1 MPTANCNMP
10 QVAILMMCYNGT
22 AFLPDLVASLQRQ
35 TYPNWL
41 LYVQDDLSTDDT
53 PHYLRQ
59 LSAQDAR
66 IILLENK
73 RKLGAMHGFMDLLT
87 RVEAQYYMF
96 CDQDDVWLP
105 NKIEVTLQRMLT
117 AEQQEGEG
125 VPLVVHTDLTVVDRA
140 LDEMAPSFWQMS
152 RIAPAL
158 LRTFDEQA
166 GHNLCTGCTMLLNR
180 AAREVSKNY
189 SCHTLMHDA
198 WVALCVLKHN
208 GHIYEIDQPTILY
221 RQHGNNTLGAH
232 DIRTHYVTKR
242 LKQLKKVWKEN
253 KANYVMLRDAGY
265 GSWWKYVYYKLRYFC
280 KYALAVNHKS

>member
-1 MPTANCNMP
+1 MNDTHSTAP
-10 QVAILMMCYNGT
+10 QVAILLMTYNGEQY
-22 AFLPDLVASLQRQ
+22 LPQLLASLRGQ
-35 TYPNWL
+35 TYTRWR
-41 LYVQDDLSTDDT
+41 LYVQDDLSTDAT
-53 PHYLRQ
+53 PRL
-59 LSAQDAR
+59 LDEAAAADPR
-66 IILLENK
+66 IEVLP
-73 RKLGAMHGFMDLLT
+73 RGAKYGAKSGFMHLLSHT
-87 RVEAQYYMF
+87 RADYYMF

-105 NKIEVTLQRMLT
+105 EKVEVTLRRMHR
-117 AEQQEGEG
+117 AEAEWGKEA
-125 VPLVVHTDLTVVDRA
+125 PLVVHTDLTVVDSELR
-140 LDEMAPSFWQMS
+140 EISPSFWRYS
-152 RIAPAL
+152 RIAPQL

-180 AAREVSKNY
+180 AAREVSKKY

-242 LKQLKKVWKEN
+242 LKQLKNVWKEN
-253 KANYVMLRDAGY
+253 KANYAMLRDAGY

-280 KYALAVNHKS
+280 KYALAVNYKS